1 MSELGPWSTSL
12 DTDTMLS
19 FKDLLQASLDWKIL
33 PLYRRGKMG
42 RLSNGRYCP
51 NIFGFSLVIPI
62 FSDGLYMIK
71 IGKPINLWVFM
82 DLVNMDMGMDGPN
95 KKNF

>member
-1 MSELGPWSTSL
+1 
-12 DTDTMLS
+12 
-19 FKDLLQASLDWKIL
+19 
-33 PLYRRGKMG
+33 
-42 RLSNGRYCP
+42 
-51 NIFGFSLVIPI
+51 
-62 FSDGLYMIK
+62 MIK